1 MLNRLTFLCVVALL
15 LQIAAFSP
23 AQANESLLNVS
34 YDPTRELYKA
44 VNKAFAEKWK
54 KETGE
59 TLDLQTSHGG
69 SGAQARS
76 VIDGLPADVVTLAL
90 ANDIDAIATK
100 TGKIPADW
108 QKRLPNNSAPYTSTI
123 VLLVRKGNP
132 KGVRNWDDLAKP
144 GVAVVTPNPK
154 TGGGARWNF
163 LAAWAYGLK
172 AFNGDE
178 AKTKA
183 FVKAIYDNAPV
194 LDTGARGSMVTF
206 AQRGIGDVLIA
217 WENEAFLALQEF
229 GVDKFEI
236 VAPSLSI
243 LAEPAVALVDGNVDA
258 KGARKVAEA
267 FLAYLFKP
275 ETQALIAKF
284 GYRPAFPQHVAAAD
298 LKRFSKIELVKIDQQ
313 FGGWP
318 AAQKKFFA
326 DGGVFDEIQKK

>member
-1 MLNRLTFLCVVALL
+1 MLNRLTFLCVATLL

-172 AFNGDE
+172 AFKGDE

-194 LDTGARGSMVTF
+194 LDTGARGSTVTF
-206 AQRGIGDVLIA
+206 AQRAIGDVLIT

-229 GVDKFEI
+229 GADKFEI
-236 VAPSLSI
+236 VTPSLSI

-258 KGARKVAEA
+258 KGSRKVAEA
-267 FLAYLFKP
+267 YLAYLFKP

-284 GYRPAFPQHVAAAD
+284 GYRPAYPQHAAAAD
-298 LKRFSKIELVKIDQQ
+298 LKRFPKIELVKIDQQ

-326 DGGVFDEIQKK
+326 DGGVFDEIQRK

>member
-1 MLNRLTFLCVVALL
+1 MLNRLTFLCVATLL

-172 AFNGDE
+172 AFKGDE

-194 LDTGARGSMVTF
+194 LDTGARGSTVTF
-206 AQRGIGDVLIA
+206 AQRGIGDVLIT

-229 GVDKFEI
+229 GADKFEI
-236 VAPSLSI
+236 VTPSLSI

-258 KGARKVAEA
+258 KGSRKVAEA
-267 FLAYLFKP
+267 YLAYLFKP

-284 GYRPAFPQHVAAAD
+284 GYRPAYPQHAAAAD
-298 LKRFSKIELVKIDQQ
+298 LKRFPKIELVKIDQQ

-326 DGGVFDEIQKK
+326 DGGVFDEIQRK

>member
-1 MLNRLTFLCVVALL
+1 MLNRLTFLCVATLL

-194 LDTGARGSMVTF
+194 LDTGARGSTVTF
-206 AQRGIGDVLIA
+206 AQRGIGDVLIT

-258 KGARKVAEA
+258 KGSRKVAEA
-267 FLAYLFKP
+267 YLAYLFKP

-284 GYRPAFPQHVAAAD
+284 GYRPAYPQHAAAAD
-298 LKRFSKIELVKIDQQ
+298 LKRFPKIELVKIDQQ

-326 DGGVFDEIQKK
+326 DGGVFDEIQRK